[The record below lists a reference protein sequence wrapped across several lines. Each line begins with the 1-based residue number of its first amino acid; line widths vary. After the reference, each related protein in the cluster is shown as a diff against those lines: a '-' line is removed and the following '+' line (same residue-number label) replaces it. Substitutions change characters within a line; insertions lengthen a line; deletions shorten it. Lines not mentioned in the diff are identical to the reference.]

1 MVLWFDVGLKR
12 YTTHAKS
19 GSYKAKL
26 WFDVGLKRY
35 TTSAVISDESILLW
49 FDVGLKRYTT
59 LCELPFC
66 RSSCGLM

>member
-35 TTSAVISDESILLW
+35 TTHRTRMLEQR
-49 FDVGLKRYTT
+49 G
-59 LCELPFC
+59 
-66 RSSCGLM
+66 CGLM